1 MALRGSSPPHKSF
14 LGCRANRTYSQT
26 RDGAAAIPRRK
37 RSFPVL
43 EFIRQG
49 DHDEVTRYDPW

>member
-1 MALRGSSPPHKSF
+1 M
-14 LGCRANRTYSQT
+14 YSQT

-37 RSFPVL
+37 RSLSLL

-49 DHDEVTRYDPW
+49 DDHEDTRHDPW